1 MNQVIEIN
9 KWLLSKSIVLF
20 CPECGTST
28 KHVLSQS
35 QQYYSCGCGTIVD
48 IEIKD
53 DDSESPE
60 L

>member
-9 KWLLSKSIVLF
+9 RWLLSKYMVLF
-20 CPECGTST
+20 CPTCGTST
-28 KHVLSQS
+28 KHVLGQS
-35 QQYYSCGCGTIVD
+35 KQYYSCGCGTIVD

-53 DDSESPE
+53 ADSESPE